1 MKFIAIEKSLNNN
14 VKVSRLFSSHLFKYN
29 YTYFNH
35 DRTKHVPQD
44 LCHRYQCILH
54 SCYGYQCTL
63 HSCYGYQCILHG
75 CHGYYRT
82 RTWRGNNFANLKVAT
97 ANIAHGTV
105 TMAPRALC
113 SCHGNHSENSAF
125 VTVTTVHT
133 ALHIGDMFSTFS
145 MVTMVT
151 LMNFLIFLCSNA
163 PYKSSATQKRLLE
176 N

>member
-44 LCHRYQCILH
+44 LCHRYQCI
-54 SCYGYQCTL
+54 L